1 MKKLKELEKSAM
13 KPSNM
18 HFDPRSDPKY
28 WGYAWT
34 NWKDFEDF
42 KFSQFSEL

>member
-1 MKKLKELEKSAM
+1 MLMKKLKKLEKSAM

-28 WGYAWT
+28 WGYVWT
-34 NWKDFEDF
+34 NWKDFE
-42 KFSQFSEL
+42 FSHE